1 MKINIPLPFDR
12 TTDPEQF
19 LTMDAVQEVGAAL
32 DRAGFHAGL
41 VTDHPCPTG
50 RWLDTGGHHAQAPF
64 VMLALLAAAT
74 TKIRLQTGILV
85 LPYRNPFIVARDAA
99 TLDRYSNGRLTLSFG
114 AGYLKG
120 EYRALGVDFE
130 QRNELM
136 DEYMRALKLSL
147 TGQEFEFEG
156 TGYKAFGNRILPGP
170 VQKPHPPL
178 LVGGNSHRAIRR
190 AVELGDGWNPFFTV
204 KSAAAA
210 VATGRGASNVT
221 RTAALETEEDL
232 AAGIAYMKEH
242 CEKVGRKDIPEVI
255 LGSITSPGEKWPTQ
269 QLIDRLSRFAELGVS
284 GAAISVDGHTRR
296 EWCDSAERLGEDVVS
311 VFARDNTWAR
321 S

>member
-1 MKINIPLPFDR
+1 MTINIPLPFDR
-12 TTDPEQF
+12 TKDPEQF
-19 LTMDAVQEVGAAL
+19 LTMDAVREVGAAIE
-32 DRAGFHAGL
+32 RAGFHAAL

-50 RWLDTGGHHAQAPF
+50 RWLDAGGHHAQSPF
-64 VMLALLAAAT
+64 VMLALLAAVT

-99 TLDRYSNGRLTLSFG
+99 TLDRYSNGRLTLSLG

-130 QRNELM
+130 KRNELM

-147 TGQEFEFEG
+147 TGEEFAFEG

-190 AVELGDGWNPFFTV
+190 VVELGDGWNPFFTGQ
-204 KSAAAA
+204 SAAAA
-210 VATGRGASNVT
+210 VTAGQGVSTNTT
-221 RTAALETEEDL
+221 RTAA
-232 AAGIAYMKEH
+232 M
-242 CEKVGRKDIPEVI
+242 
-255 LGSITSPGEKWPTQ
+255 
-269 QLIDRLSRFAELGVS
+269 
-284 GAAISVDGHTRR
+284 
-296 EWCDSAERLGEDVVS
+296 
-311 VFARDNTWAR
+311 
-321 S
+321 

>member
-19 LTMDAVQEVGAAL
+19 LTMDAVQEVGAAV

-64 VMLALLAAAT
+64 VMLALLAAVT
-74 TKIRLQTGILV
+74 TKVRLQTGILV

-99 TLDRYSNGRLTLSFG
+99 TLDRYSNGRLTLSLG

-242 CEKVGRKDIPEVI
+242 CEKIGRVGLPDVI
-255 LGSITSPGEKWPTQ
+255 LGSITSPGEKWSTQ
-269 QLIDRLSRFAELGVS
+269 QLVDRLSRFGELGVS
-284 GAAISVDGHTRR
+284 GAAISVDGHARR
-296 EWCDSAERLGEDVVS
+296 EWCDNAERMGENVIAKLS
-311 VFARDNTWAR
+311 STF
-321 S
+321 

>member
-12 TTDPEQF
+12 TTEPEQF
-19 LTMDAVQEVGAAL
+19 LSMDAVRDVGAAIE
-32 DRAGFHAGL
+32 RAGFNAGL

-50 RWLDTGGHHAQAPF
+50 RWLDTGGHHAQAAF
-64 VMLALLAAAT
+64 VMLALLAAVT

-147 TGQEFEFEG
+147 TGEEFEFEG

-170 VQKPHPPL
+170 VQRPHPPL

-210 VATGRGASNVT
+210 TVTGRGASNVT
-221 RTAALETEEDL
+221 RTAAMETEEDL
-232 AAGIAYMKEH
+232 AAGIAYMKEY
-242 CEKVGRKDIPEVI
+242 CEKAGRVGLPEVV
-255 LGSITSPGEKWPTQ
+255 LGSIISPGEKCSPQ
-269 QLIDRLSRFAELGVS
+269 QLVDRLSRFGELGVS
-284 GAAISVDGHTRR
+284 GAAINVDGHTRR
-296 EWCDSAERLGEDVVS
+296 EWCDNAERLGES
-311 VFARDNTWAR
+311 VIAKI
-321 S
+321 

>member
-1 MKINIPLPFDR
+1 VKINIPLPFDR

-99 TLDRYSNGRLTLSFG
+99 TLDRYSNGRLTLSLG

-204 KSAAAA
+204 KSTAAA

-242 CEKVGRKDIPEVI
+242 CEKVGRVGLPDVI
-255 LGSITSPGEKWPTQ
+255 LGSITSPGEKWSTQ

-296 EWCDSAERLGEDVVS
+296 EWCDGAERLGEDVVS
-311 VFARDNTWAR
+311 VFAR
-321 S
+321 

>member
-12 TTDPEQF
+12 THEPEQF
-19 LTMDAVQEVGAAL
+19 LTMAAVQEVGAAVE
-32 DRAGFHAGL
+32 RAGFHAGL

-64 VMLALLAAAT
+64 VMLALLAAVT
-74 TKIRLQTGILV
+74 TKLRLQTGILV

-99 TLDRYSNGRLTLSFG
+99 TLDRYSNGRLTLSLG

-130 QRNELM
+130 KRNELM
-136 DEYMRALKLSL
+136 DEYMRALKSSL
-147 TGQEFEFEG
+147 TGEEFAFEG

-204 KSAAAA
+204 KSAAVAE
-210 VATGRGASNVT
+210 ATGRGASNVT
-221 RTAALETEEDL
+221 RTAAMETEEDL
-232 AAGIAYMKEH
+232 AAGIAYMREH
-242 CEKVGRKDIPEVI
+242 CEKFGRKDLPEVI
-255 LGSITSPGEKWPTQ
+255 LGSITSPGEKWSTQ
-269 QLIDRLSRFAELGVS
+269 QLVDRLSRFGELGVS

-296 EWCDSAERLGEDVVS
+296 EWCDNAQRLGENVI
-311 VFARDNTWAR
+311 AKT
-321 S
+321 